1 MILIRFNIVMIL
13 CFTGILTLSIYMHKK
28 TEDNYFAAIFACGL
42 IILVF
47 GCALVE
53 SYITSTEQRIVY
65 LEQISDESEHYYHYT
80 NNKDYQTIEY
90 LKGTEM
96 VTLFVDKYKLYYD
109 SNDKPYMEVEENK
122 NFFGRTVQT
131 KVTVHLEK
139 LDR

>member
-1 MILIRFNIVMIL
+1 MIL

-53 SYITSTEQRIVY
+53 SYITSTEESIVY
-65 LEQISDESEHYYHYT
+65 LEQMPNESEYYHYT
-80 NNKDYQTIEY
+80 NNEGYRTLEY
-90 LKGTEM
+90 LDGAEM
-96 VTLFVDKYKLYYD
+96 VTLSVDKYKLYYD
-109 SNDKPYMEVEENK
+109 SNDKPYMEVEKNK
-122 NFFGRTVQT
+122 NFFGRTVQIE
-131 KVTVHLEK
+131 VTVHLEK

>member
-1 MILIRFNIVMIL
+1 MIRFDIVMIL

-53 SYITSTEQRIVY
+53 SYITSTEESIVY
-65 LEQISDESEHYYHYT
+65 LEQMPNESEYYHYT
-80 NNKDYQTIEY
+80 NNEGYRTLEY
-90 LKGTEM
+90 LDGAEM
-96 VTLFVDKYKLYYD
+96 VTLSVDKYKLYYD
-109 SNDKPYMEVEENK
+109 SNDKPYMEVEKNK
-122 NFFGRTVQT
+122 NFFGRTVQIE
-131 KVTVHLEK
+131 VTVHLEK

>member
-1 MILIRFNIVMIL
+1 MILIRFDIVMIL

-53 SYITSTEQRIVY
+53 SYITSTEESIVY
-65 LEQISDESEHYYHYT
+65 LEQMPNESEYYHYT
-80 NNKDYQTIEY
+80 NNEDYRILEY
-90 LKGTEM
+90 LDGAEM
-96 VTLFVDKYKLYYD
+96 VTLPVDEYRLYYD
-109 SNDKPYMEVEENK
+109 SDDKPYMKIEENK
-122 NFFGRTVQT
+122 NLFGRTIQT
-131 KVTVHLEK
+131 KVVVHLEK

>member
-1 MILIRFNIVMIL
+1 MILIRFDIVMIL

-53 SYITSTEQRIVY
+53 SYITSTEESIVY
-65 LEQISDESEHYYHYT
+65 LEQMPNESEYYHYT
-80 NNKDYQTIEY
+80 NNEGYRTLEY
-90 LKGTEM
+90 LDGAEM
-96 VTLFVDKYKLYYD
+96 VTLSVDKYKLYYD
-109 SNDKPYMEVEENK
+109 SNDKPYMEVEKNK
-122 NFFGRTVQT
+122 NFFGRTVQIE
-131 KVTVHLEK
+131 VTVHLEK